1 MTEGKMARR
10 VVITGIGLIT
20 PVGVGNDATW
30 SSVCEGVGGVSRIST
45 FDPSDLKTR
54 IAGEVKDFDPT
65 LYMEPKDAKRNDRFI
80 QFSIAASMLAL
91 RDAGL
96 EITDDISERTGT
108 FIGSGIG
115 GMKTYYDTVLTM
127 ENRGPSR
134 VSPFFI
140 PNIVTNM
147 ASGYVSIKFNAK
159 GPNCSSTTA
168 CAASG
173 HSIALSAKIIQDD
186 KAEIMIA
193 GGAEAPLI
201 PLTFAAFNA
210 MRALSTR
217 NDEPE
222 TASRPFEMGRDGFI
236 LSEGAG
242 VVILEELEFAKKRG
256 ANIYAEVLGSGMSAD
271 AFHITAPSLEGPSS
285 CMNAALDDSGL
296 NPGDV
301 DYINAHGTSTR
312 LNDVNETRAVKKVFG
327 EDASRIPVSS
337 TKSMT
342 GHMLGAAGG
351 VEVAICALALKNGVL
366 PPTINLFESDP
377 ECDLDYIAHTAR
389 QSKIKVAL
397 SNSYGFGG
405 TNVSVALR
413 KFD

>member
-1 MTEGKMARR
+1 MSRR
-10 VVITGIGLIT
+10 VVVTGIGLIT

-30 SSVCEGVGGVSRIST
+30 SSICEGTPGVSRVSS
-45 FDPSDLKTR
+45 FDPSDLKTQ
-54 IAGEVKDFDPT
+54 IAGQVKDFDPE

-80 QFSIAASMLAL
+80 QLSIASTALAL
-91 RDAGL
+91 SDAGL
-96 EITDDISERTGT
+96 EVTDDISGRTGT

-115 GMKTYYDTVLTM
+115 GMKTFYDTVLTM
-127 ENRGPSR
+127 ENKGPSR

-168 CAASG
+168 CSASG
-173 HSIALSAKIIQDD
+173 HSLALSAKIIKDG
-186 KAEIMIA
+186 KADVMIA

-217 NDEPE
+217 NDDPE
-222 TASRPFEMGRDGFI
+222 TASRPFEAGRDGFI

-242 VVILEELEFAKKRG
+242 VLILEELEFAKRRG

-285 CMNAALDDSGL
+285 CMNAALEDSGL

-312 LNDVNETRAVKKVFG
+312 LNDVNETNAIKEVFG
-327 EDASRIPVSS
+327 ESARQIPVSS

-342 GHMLGAAGG
+342 GHLLGAAGA
-351 VEVAICALALKNGVL
+351 VEAAICVLALRDGVL

-377 ECDLDYIAHTAR
+377 ECDLDYVPHTAR
-389 QSKIKVAL
+389 ESDIKVAL

-413 KFD
+413 KFS

>member
-1 MTEGKMARR
+1 MAKR
-10 VVITGIGLIT
+10 VVVTGIGLIT
-20 PVGVGNDATW
+20 PVGVGNDVTW
-30 SSVCEGVGGVSRIST
+30 SSIREGIPGVKKVSA
-45 FDPSDLKTR
+45 FDPSDLKTQ
-54 IAGEVKDFDPT
+54 IAGEVRDFEPT
-65 LYMEPKDAKRNDRFI
+65 LYMEEKEAKRNDRFI
-80 QFSIAASMLAL
+80 QLSIGASALAL
-91 RDAGL
+91 SDAGL
-96 EITDDISERTGT
+96 DVTDDISERTGT

-115 GMKTYYDTVLTM
+115 GMSTFYDTVLTM
-127 ENRGPSR
+127 EQKGPSR

-168 CAASG
+168 CSASG
-173 HSIALSAKIIQDD
+173 HSIALSAKIIRDG
-186 KAEIMIA
+186 KADVMIA
-193 GGAEAPLI
+193 GGSEAPLI

-210 MRALSTR
+210 MKALSTR
-217 NDEPE
+217 NDDPE
-222 TASRPFEMGRDGFI
+222 TASRPFEAGRDGFI

-242 VVILEELEFAKKRG
+242 VLILEELEFAKKRG

-285 CMNAALDDSGL
+285 CMSAALEDSGL

-312 LNDVNETRAVKKVFG
+312 LNDVNETKAIKKVFG
-327 EDASRIPVSS
+327 EDARRIPVSS

-342 GHMLGAAGG
+342 GHLLGAAGA
-351 VEVAICALALKNGVL
+351 VEAAICVLALRDGIM
-366 PPTINLFESDP
+366 PPTINLFENDP
-377 ECDLDYIAHTAR
+377 ECDLDYIPHAAR
-389 QSKIKVAL
+389 ESDIKVVL

-405 TNVSVALR
+405 TNVSIALR
-413 KFD
+413 KFS